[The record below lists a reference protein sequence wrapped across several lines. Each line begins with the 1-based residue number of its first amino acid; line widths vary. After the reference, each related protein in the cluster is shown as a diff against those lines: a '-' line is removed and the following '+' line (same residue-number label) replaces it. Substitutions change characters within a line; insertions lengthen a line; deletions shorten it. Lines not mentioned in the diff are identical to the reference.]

1 MNKNENILLAGTAY
15 RFVIG
20 LQESSDVRQMWALF
34 TRGIRDTA
42 DIPEAQLVYRAGVF
56 FESMGFD
63 GGGITHN
70 TLTSFSFAEFQGESD
85 FKVQG
90 KKVIVYKLWE
100 AFCGQITYQTAKPLG
115 EDDPA
120 LSRLVELTRIYLN
133 HLFLVLRI
141 KNFEFSSVKDDI
153 TMAYNQNYLK
163 AFIQNEMERAR
174 RYASVFS
181 IVFFDLDNLKA
192 INEVHGHLV
201 GTEVL
206 KEVAQL
212 LRMQV
217 RKIDVLSRF
226 GGDEFVIV
234 LLNADERR
242 ANDVCL
248 RIRDALR
255 KHVFLEKQDIEIHI
269 TGCFGISSFPAH
281 GNTVEELIRKADLAM
296 YHVKRKGKDGIKL
309 YHDDIEKEI
318 EKEIDKDID
327 KEKGD
332 Q

>member
-1 MNKNENILLAGTAY
+1 MSKNENIPMAGSAY
-15 RFVIG
+15 RFIIG
-20 LQESSDVRQMWALF
+20 LQESSDIRQMWALF

-42 DIPEAQLVYRAGVF
+42 DIAEAQLAYRAGVF
-56 FESMGFD
+56 FESMGYD
-63 GGGITHN
+63 GGGITHS
-70 TLTSFSFAEFQGESD
+70 TLTTYPFVELQGRSD
-85 FKVQG
+85 FKLEG
-90 KKVIVYKLWE
+90 KKVVVYKIWE
-100 AFCGQITYQTAKPLG
+100 AFCGQISYKTAKPLG
-115 EDDPA
+115 KDDPA
-120 LSRLVELTRIYLN
+120 LSQLMELTRIFLN

-192 INEVHGHLV
+192 INEIHGHLV

-212 LRMQV
+212 LRAQV

-234 LLNADERR
+234 LLNADEKR
-242 ANDVCL
+242 ARDVCL
-248 RIRDALR
+248 RIRSALR

-269 TGCFGISSFPAH
+269 TGCFGISSFPVH

-296 YHVKRKGKDGIKL
+296 YHVKRTGKDGIKL

-318 EKEIDKDID
+318 EKESEKQ
-327 KEKGD
+327 KGD

>member
-1 MNKNENILLAGTAY
+1 MTEKKTHTADPAY
-15 RFVIG
+15 RFILG
-20 LQESSDVRQMWALF
+20 LQEFTEVRQMWALF
-34 TRGIRDTA
+34 TRGIQDTVG
-42 DIPEAQLVYRAGVF
+42 IGEAQLAYRAGVF
-56 FESMGFD
+56 FESLGFN
-63 GGGITHN
+63 GGGISHT
-70 TLTSFSFAEFQGESD
+70 TISTFPFGEFQGEFD
-85 FKVQG
+85 VKVDG
-90 KKVIVYKLWE
+90 NSVIVYKLWE
-100 AFCGQITYQTAKPLG
+100 AFCARVTYKTARPIG
-115 EDDPA
+115 TDDHV
-120 LSRLVELTRIYLN
+120 LTRLVELTHIFLN

-192 INEVHGHLV
+192 INEDHGHLV

-206 KEVAQL
+206 KEVAQV
-212 LRMQV
+212 LRAQV

-234 LLNADERR
+234 LLNADEKR
-242 ANDVCL
+242 ARDVCM

-255 KHVFLEKQDIEIHI
+255 KHVFLEKKDIEIQI
-269 TGCFGISSFPAH
+269 TGCFGISSFPVH
-281 GNTVEELIRKADLAM
+281 GSNVEELIRKADLAM
-296 YHVKRKGKDGIKL
+296 YHVKRTGKDGIKL
-309 YHDDIEKEI
+309 YHEDIEKEI
-318 EKEIDKDID
+318 EK
-327 KEKGD
+327 GD